1 MELTRID
8 FRVEDGVAH
17 LRLNRPEARN
27 AIDLAVAEETL
38 TVVQRIERDPTVR
51 AVLISGAGPSLTVGG
66 DIRFFEAA
74 ADGDLGALLRRM
86 ATPFHEAF
94 RVLSTIDAPVVT
106 VAHGA
111 IAGGGMGYVWAAD
124 IAIAAANTTFVPAF
138 AKLGV
143 TGDGGWS
150 WHLPRRIGMARAT
163 NVMLQNIPVSAQQ
176 AVDWGMIAECVP
188 DDTAY
193 ERGLEIATNLAQGP
207 TRGFGAMRRL
217 IRESWDNPLAY
228 QLNLE
233 TDGLAFSGRTKD
245 TQGAVASF
253 LRKEAPHFSGS

>member
-1 MELTRID
+1 MKLTRID
-8 FRVEDGVAH
+8 FRIDGGLAH

-38 TVVQRIERDPTVR
+38 AVAQRIEQDPTVR

-66 DIRFFEAA
+66 DIKFFESA
-74 ADGDLGALLRRM
+74 ADGDLGTLLRRM

-94 RVLSTIDAPVVT
+94 RILSTIDAPIVT

-124 IAIAAANTTFVPAF
+124 IAVAAASTTFVPAF
-138 AKLGV
+138 SKLGV

-150 WHLPRRIGMARAT
+150 WHLPRRIGVARAT
-163 NVMLQNIPVSAQQ
+163 NIMLQDVPISAQQ
-176 AVDWGMIAECVP
+176 AVDWGLIAECVP
-188 DDTAY
+188 DDRAY

-207 TRGFGAMRRL
+207 TLGLGGMRRL
-217 IRESWDNPLAY
+217 IRESWDNSLAS
-228 QLNLE
+228 QMNSE

-245 TQGAVASF
+245 MQNAVSSF
-253 LRKEAPHFSGS
+253 LRKEAPRFSGN